1 MVSCLLLKADPSSPD
16 PRLFG
21 SHGLQSSEGADLFA
35 VYHTYL
41 HPTTYSVS
49 ISISSLVPLLG
60 VWLDSGA
67 VLARRMSSKAKALNN
82 KSTSL
87 GCNFFSFQFIRPD
100 TRPVSGH
107 MAATRLARAPMAVD
121 FATIAYCLPAAKHFD
136 FETRYSNRS
145 ILPTCCLRLSIQ
157 YY

>member
-1 MVSCLLLKADPSSPD
+1 VVSCLLLKTDPSSPE

-21 SHGLQSSEGADLFA
+21 SHGLQASEGADLFA

-49 ISISSLVPLLG
+49 ISISSLIPLLG

-67 VLARRMSSKAKALNN
+67 ILARRMFSKAKALNN

-87 GCNFFSFQFIRPD
+87 GCNISLQFI
-100 TRPVSGH
+100 RPVSGH
-107 MAATRLARAPMAVD
+107 TAATRLARTQMAVD

-145 ILPTCCLRLSIQ
+145 ILPTCCLRLSIR